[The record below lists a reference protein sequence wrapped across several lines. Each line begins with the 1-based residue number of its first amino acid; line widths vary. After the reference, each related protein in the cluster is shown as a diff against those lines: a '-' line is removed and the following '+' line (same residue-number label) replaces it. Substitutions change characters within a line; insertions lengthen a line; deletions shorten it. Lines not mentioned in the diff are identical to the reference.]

1 MTHPA
6 PDSYQ
11 TLIDADS
18 LQVLMSSGVKLSIVD
33 VSFDL
38 SDTDVGEHA
47 FAARHLPGAVYAHL
61 DRDLSGAKTGRNG
74 RHPLPSREAFART
87 VARLGITPESQVVVY
102 DAQGG
107 VYASRLWWMLR
118 WIGHARVAL
127 LDGGLNA
134 WGQARGA
141 LTSTPDASAPAR
153 PDPGSVSSQSY
164 PVQKS
169 LVPSIDAADLLSGM
183 DRKLMID
190 ARAPE
195 RFRGEVESLDPQA
208 GHIPGAVNRF
218 FKDNLQADGRF
229 KSAEM
234 LAHEFRALLAATAPD
249 QVVHQCGSGIT
260 ACHNLLAMEHV
271 GLKGSLLY
279 PGSWSEWCADPAR
292 PVARG

>member
-1 MTHPA
+1 MINAA

-11 TLIDADS
+11 TLIDVDS
-18 LQVLMSSGVKLSIVD
+18 LQAFMASGAKLAIVD

-38 SDTDVGEHA
+38 TDTDVGEHA
-47 FAARHLPGAVYAHL
+47 FAARHLPGAVYAHV

-74 RHPLPSREAFART
+74 RHPLPSRDAFALT
-87 VARLGITPESQVVVY
+87 LARLGITPETQVVAY

-107 VYASRLWWMLR
+107 IYAARLWWMLR
-118 WIGHARVAL
+118 WMGHARVAL

-141 LTSTPDASAPAR
+141 LTSTPDTAPKAR
-153 PDPGSVSSQSY
+153 PGPDSVSSRSY
-164 PVQKS
+164 PAQKS
-169 LVPSIDAADLLSGM
+169 LAPSIDTAGLLSGM

-195 RFRGEVESLDPQA
+195 RYRGEVEHLDPQA

-229 KSAEM
+229 KPAEL
-234 LAHEFRALLAATAPD
+234 LAREFGALLAATAPD

-292 PVARG
+292 PMACG